1 MRHHLFAE
9 ATSYPVALL
18 IKGSSFA
25 KHELV
30 RNYVEPLQNLGVP
43 QQQQIAF
50 TLQYNEAGKAPASYI
65 KEYLSR
71 LLPALDKLGTQLLY
85 VADGTYFKTLTGVTK
100 SEPHHGYVLP
110 CKIKG
115 FEHLKVVLGINYQ
128 ALIYNPDLQA
138 KLDRSLETV
147 AAVLQGSYQAPG
159 SGIIHS
165 AHYPESLDEIR
176 AALAGLHL
184 YPALTIDIEAFSLDF
199 DKAGIGTIAMAWD
212 QHHGIAF
219 ACDYETIPPHGGGA
233 GQPWYGRQVLNAPV
247 RALIKEFLT
256 TYKGRVTWHNAT
268 YDVKVIIY
276 NLWMNDLLDTPGL
289 LDGLHL
295 LCRNMDDS
303 KIIAYLATNSTAGNV
318 LGLKPLAHEF
328 AGNWAQDDIKDIRKI
343 PLDKL
348 LQYNLVDCLSTWFVK
363 TKYTPIMQADNQE
376 NLYHTLMLP
385 SLKTIIQIEL
395 TGMPM
400 NQAMV
405 AKVKAKLEADRD
417 VHLKVLND
425 SPTIKVLNLLV
436 QDQAWTKDYEDRRAK
451 AKNPGKILPK
461 QRVVFDNIS
470 FNPNS
475 GPQLIK
481 LLYDQ
486 MGLPVID
493 VTDTKL
499 PATGAD
505 TLEKLIHHTQVPEY
519 IAIMEAL
526 IGYGKIAKILSAF
539 IPAFEQAILKS
550 DGFTYLHGS
559 FNLGGTV
566 SGRLSSCVAAWTR
579 INTQRGLV
587 PITELQIGDMVWTH
601 NRRWRPV
608 EDVIL
613 KPVTPMVDV
622 QFCNG
627 YILTCTKDHKL
638 RLPDGTWKTVR
649 EIINER
655 IEIVDAGPCEHFG
668 RPGRIPQ
675 RPALDRG
682 SDCYESGDHRTQHQ
696 SCAGEA
702 HVCVGTQSPQG
713 IALLDLERGRTQ
725 SDEGQNQGTAPQ
737 LDRGM
742 LRLQGLPDHPAQW
755 GEAVCPS
762 SGDGRGFG
770 FADVAGASGSAS
782 HRRGPSQQ
790 CVGQLGTG
798 HTDGSREDPL
808 TSGDVSF
815 GKIETIYDRGD
826 LPVWDI
832 TVAEDHSY
840 WAEGCFN
847 HNSDPNLQN
856 IPAGSTY
863 GKLIKLCF
871 EAVTGWLFCGADF
884 NSLEDYISALTT
896 KDPAK
901 LDVYLKGF
909 DGHSLRAA
917 YYFREDLLAEGIH
930 IALDDP
936 TSVNQLKKN
945 DHPLRQE
952 SKAPTFALTYQG
964 TWITL
969 VRNLGWS
976 EEKAKA
982 IEANYHELYKV
993 SDEYIAKRIAQ
1004 AAQDGYVEVAFG
1016 LRVRTPLLGQTILG
1030 TRSTPYEAAA
1040 EGRTAGNAMGQSY
1053 GLLNNRAANA
1063 FMERVWASEFKYDV
1077 RPVALIHDAIYLLI
1091 RDDVRVVEWVN
1102 RELITAMQWQ
1112 ELPEIQHDQVKLGAA
1127 LDIFWPNWSQAVTL
1141 PNGADQETIRAMCEA
1156 HITETKEAT

>member
-176 AALAGLHL
+176 AALAGLHQ

-219 ACDYETIPPHGGGA
+219 ACDYAPTILADGKFHPDCPEESSHNHHGFFKVSPA
-233 GQPWYGRQVLNAPV
+233 V

-566 SGRLSSCVAAWTR
+566 SGRLSS
-579 INTQRGLV
+579 
-587 PITELQIGDMVWTH
+587 
-601 NRRWRPV
+601 
-608 EDVIL
+608 
-613 KPVTPMVDV
+613 
-622 QFCNG
+622 
-627 YILTCTKDHKL
+627 
-638 RLPDGTWKTVR
+638 
-649 EIINER
+649 
-655 IEIVDAGPCEHFG
+655 
-668 RPGRIPQ
+668 
-675 RPALDRG
+675 
-682 SDCYESGDHRTQHQ
+682 
-696 SCAGEA
+696 
-702 HVCVGTQSPQG
+702 
-713 IALLDLERGRTQ
+713 
-725 SDEGQNQGTAPQ
+725 
-737 LDRGM
+737 
-742 LRLQGLPDHPAQW
+742 
-755 GEAVCPS
+755 
-762 SGDGRGFG
+762 
-770 FADVAGASGSAS
+770 
-782 HRRGPSQQ
+782 
-790 CVGQLGTG
+790 
-798 HTDGSREDPL
+798 
-808 TSGDVSF
+808 
-815 GKIETIYDRGD
+815 
-826 LPVWDI
+826 
-832 TVAEDHSY
+832 
-840 WAEGCFN
+840 
-847 HNSDPNLQN
+847 SDPNLQN

-1127 LDIFWPNWSQAVTL
+1127 LDIFWPNWSQSVTL

-1156 HITETKEAT
+1156 HITETKEAV